1 MLSIYKKTIKDT
13 EFRKLDSLEIGS
25 WVSVVDPTKKEI
37 KYLTENLGLDEK
49 NVLDALDEY
58 EVPRIEKDKD
68 AAYVLIK
75 VPVESKGIIS
85 TIPIAIFMTD
95 RHILTITKQ
104 DNKVLQSIMEK
115 NAKLYTT
122 QKINLLIQIF
132 LLASDVYEN
141 YLKQISKEIYIRKT
155 KITELS
161 NKDIVNLIKY
171 EELLNQFISSFL
183 PMANI
188 FEKIL
193 DGKYLPLYKQ
203 DKDLIEDLLVN
214 SRQTLDLCRTNMKTV
229 VNIREAYSTVLS
241 NNLNK
246 IIRFLTVFT
255 ILLAVP
261 TTISSLYG
269 MNVTLPMQNNPLAFV
284 YIFAMIFVLT
294 VLLVLFFLKKK
305 WL

>member
-1 MLSIYKKTIKDT
+1 MLTIFKKTIKDA
-13 EFRKLDSLEIGS
+13 ELRKLDSLEVGS

-37 KYLTENLGLDEK
+37 KYLTKTLDLDEK

-58 EVPRIEKDKD
+58 EVPRIEKNKD
-68 AAYVLIK
+68 AAYMLIK
-75 VPVESKGIIS
+75 VPVENEGIIS

-104 DNKVLQSIMEK
+104 DNKVLQSIMEN

-122 QKINLLIQIF
+122 QKINLLIHIF

-141 YLKQISKEIYIRKT
+141 YLKQISKEIYLRKA
-155 KITELS
+155 KITDLS
-161 NKDIVNLIKY
+161 NRDIVNLIKY

-193 DGKYLPLYKQ
+193 DGKYLPLYRQ
-203 DKDLIEDLLVN
+203 DKELIEDLLVN

-269 MNVTLPMQNNPLAFV
+269 MNVVLPMQNDPLIFI
-284 YIFAMIFVLT
+284 YIFSTIFAVT
-294 VLLVLFFLKKK
+294 VLLVLFFMKKK

>member
-1 MLSIYKKTIKDT
+1 MLTIFKKTIKDA
-13 EFRKLDSLEIGS
+13 ELRKLDSLEVGS

-37 KYLTENLGLDEK
+37 KYLTETLGLDKK

-58 EVPRIEKDKD
+58 EVPRIEKDKN

-122 QKINLLIQIF
+122 QKINLLIHIF

-171 EELLNQFISSFL
+171 EEVLNQFTSSFL

-229 VNIREAYSTVLS
+229 VNIRDGYSTVMS

-246 IIRFLTVFT
+246 IIKFLTVFT

-261 TTISSLYG
+261 TTLSSLYG
-269 MNVTLPMQNNPLAFV
+269 MNVALPLQSNPLTFS
-284 YIFAMIFVLT
+284 YIFITIFAFTL
-294 VLLVLFFLKKK
+294 LLVLFFLKKK

>member
-1 MLSIYKKTIKDT
+1 MLTIFKKTIKDA
-13 EFRKLDSLEIGS
+13 ELRKIDSLEVGS

-37 KYLTENLGLDEK
+37 KYLTETLGLDKK
-49 NVLDALDEY
+49 NVLDSLDEY
-58 EVPRIEKDKD
+58 EVPRIEKDKNT
-68 AAYVLIK
+68 AYVLIK
-75 VPVESKGIIS
+75 VPVEVKGIIS

-95 RHILTITKQ
+95 KHILTITKQ
-104 DNKVLQSIMEK
+104 DNKVLQSILEK
-115 NAKLYTT
+115 NANLYTT
-122 QKINLLIQIF
+122 QKINLMIHIF
-132 LLASDVYEN
+132 LLANDLYEN
-141 YLKQISKEIYIRKT
+141 YLKQISKEIYIRKA

-171 EELLNQFISSFL
+171 EDLLNMFISSFL

-229 VNIREAYSTVLS
+229 VNIRDGYSTVMS

-246 IIRFLTVFT
+246 IIKFLTVFT

-261 TTISSLYG
+261 TTLSSLYG
-269 MNVTLPMQNNPLAFV
+269 MNVALPLQSNPLTFS
-284 YIFAMIFVLT
+284 YIFITIFAFTL
-294 VLLVLFFLKKK
+294 LLVLFFLKKK

>member
-1 MLSIYKKTIKDT
+1 MLTIFKKTIKDA
-13 EFRKLDSLEIGS
+13 ELRKLDSLEIGS

-37 KYLTENLGLDEK
+37 KYLTETLDLDEK
-49 NVLDALDEY
+49 NVLDSLDEY
-58 EVPRIEKDKD
+58 EVPRIEKDKNT
-68 AAYVLIK
+68 AYVLIK
-75 VPVESKGIIS
+75 VPVENKGIIS

-122 QKINLLIQIF
+122 QKINLLIHIF

-269 MNVTLPMQNNPLAFV
+269 MNVALPMQSDPLTFI
-284 YIFAMIFVLT
+284 YIFITIFVVT
-294 VLLVLFFLKKK
+294 VLLVLVFLKKK